1 MRYILKNLLILSS
14 KSSIGIHSPIDF
26 DMTLVVKSCVEVLC
40 WFPPFFSNSSLSF
53 FGQYVILLEAFR
65 RISEY
70 CGWQPCYIRLHG
82 VKDLCFFLFF
92 VLDGEPCSLSILKV
106 SFFFFFFWV
115 SNFLEGN
122 FDLTQKKVILR
133 SPKTKKRYFG
143 YSKLCL
149 EHVGSQLFSLH

>member
-106 SFFFFFFWV
+106 SFFFFFFLGIKLSWRKFW
-115 SNFLEGN
+115 S
-122 FDLTQKKVILR
+122 
-133 SPKTKKRYFG
+133 
-143 YSKLCL
+143 YSEKGHF
-149 EHVGSQLFSLH
+149 EKPQNQEKIFWLF